1 MHHRD
6 CKEEVRVL
14 PGDDFLDTP
23 CDALIASRDKLPV
36 IERSRSLSFN
46 KLYNLANERLALKR
60 RKL

>member
-36 IERSRSLSFN
+36 IESSRSLSF
-46 KLYNLANERLALKR
+46 K
-60 RKL
+60 